1 MNIENLK
8 SELPE
13 NVYSKLP
20 ELINVYKFDTS
31 VKLAHFL
38 SQCAKESGNFE
49 KLYENMN
56 YSADR
61 LLVVF
66 KKYFNRQKAL
76 LYANKPEKIAN
87 LVYGNRMGNGNELS
101 GDGYRY
107 RARGYIGLTFKNNY
121 SDFSKFIK
129 DDVVSNPDLVAT
141 KYPLESAI
149 YFFLKNKILESCP
162 KQSFTTSEEMEESV
176 TCVTMKVNGGKN
188 GLKDRI
194 LYFRKFYTLLIK

>member
-31 VKLAHFL
+31 VKLSHFL

>member
-13 NVYSKLP
+13 NIYNKLP
-20 ELINVYKFDTS
+20 ELIDVYKFDTP
-31 VKLAHFL
+31 VKLSHFL

-176 TCVTMKVNGGKN
+176 TCVTTKVNGGKN

>member
-176 TCVTMKVNGGKN
+176 TCVTIKVNGGKN